1 MAITDCHAQ
10 AMARVRMQPGRS
22 VPLFRE
28 ALLKGTLT
36 RLRIRAEAMSRHTS
50 LQRTEQKNSECH
62 HPFLFVKIR
71 ITTRAG
77 SDGKLTMK
85 KSAFQRMLSLH
96 AQNKT
101 QKSGLTQAGTLTPSA
116 VCRAAGWVS

>member
-10 AMARVRMQPGRS
+10 AMARVRMQPSRS

-36 RLRIRAEAMSRHTS
+36 RLRLGAKAMSRQTS

-62 HPFLFVKIR
+62 HPFLIVKIR
-71 ITTRAG
+71 LTTHAG
-77 SDGKLTMK
+77 SDGKLTTK
-85 KSAFQRMLSLH
+85 KSAL
-96 AQNKT
+96 
-101 QKSGLTQAGTLTPSA
+101 
-116 VCRAAGWVS
+116 